1 LEPDTLQRAAG
12 YLEEM
17 KRYVVMFRDSSA
29 RSVDHDRIANTPGI
43 RILDDTTSR
52 AMLIEASSEAIAA
65 VRRAG
70 TDRVSISEETTY
82 ARPGLTRPG
91 IRR

>member
-1 LEPDTLQRAAG
+1 
-12 YLEEM
+12 
-17 KRYVVMFRDSSA
+17 
-29 RSVDHDRIANTPGI
+29 
-43 RILDDTTSR
+43 
-52 AMLIEASSEAIAA
+52 MLIEASSDAIAA

-82 ARPGLTRPG
+82 ARPGLTRPS

>member
-1 LEPDTLQRAAG
+1 
-12 YLEEM
+12 
-17 KRYVVMFRDSSA
+17 
-29 RSVDHDRIANTPGI
+29 
-43 RILDDTTSR
+43 
-52 AMLIEASSEAIAA
+52 MLIEASSEAIAA

>member
-1 LEPDTLQRAAG
+1 
-12 YLEEM
+12 M

>member
-1 LEPDTLQRAAG
+1 
-12 YLEEM
+12 M
-17 KRYVVMFRDSSA
+17 KRYVVMFRDPSA
-29 RSVDHDRIANTPGI
+29 RSIDHDRIANTPGI
-43 RILDDTTSR
+43 TVLDETANK
-52 AMLIEASSEAIAA
+52 AMLIEASSDAIAA
-65 VRRAG
+65 VRRGG

>member
-1 LEPDTLQRAAG
+1 MEPDTLQRAAG

-52 AMLIEASSEAIAA
+52 SMLIEASSEAIAA